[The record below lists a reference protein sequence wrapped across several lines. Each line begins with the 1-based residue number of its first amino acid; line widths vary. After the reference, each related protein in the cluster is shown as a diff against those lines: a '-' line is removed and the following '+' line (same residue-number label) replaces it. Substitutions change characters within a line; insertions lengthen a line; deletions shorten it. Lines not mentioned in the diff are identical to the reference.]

1 MKTTNFKAHDFYSE
15 TMASVYELI
24 DQKRLT
30 SVNEVDDYL
39 LKEAQFYVDESPD
52 QVLLEVLPD
61 DLRELN
67 EEFGEIT
74 SKKGLAWCSL
84 ILWMQQNQMLHD
96 ALKHFSKKY
105 NF

>member
-1 MKTTNFKAHDFYSE
+1 MKPSYFNAHQFYSE
-15 TMASVYELI
+15 TMASVYQLI
-24 DQKRLT
+24 DQGDLL

-39 LKEAQFYVDESPD
+39 LSEAEFYVEKATE
-52 QVLLEVLPD
+52 QVITETLPD

-84 ILWMQQNQMLHD
+84 VLWMQNNQMVND

-105 NF
+105 N

>member
-1 MKTTNFKAHDFYSE
+1 MRTEKIFNAHDFYSE
-15 TMASVYELI
+15 TMHSVYQLI
-24 DQKRLT
+24 DDGELL

-39 LKEAQFYVDESPD
+39 LEEAQFYVKKAPDE
-52 QVLLEVLPD
+52 VIIETLPD
-61 DLRELN
+61 DLRQLN

-84 ILWMQQNQMLHD
+84 ILWMQNNNMVHD

-105 NF
+105 N